1 MFTYFACNFL
11 ILYIVIYKQVCYN
24 KTIINKGVFN
34 MQVSKYLYKHFAQLN
49 CHNLN
54 YGVKITSAVLL
65 QYVKAL
71 GFRVLTLKFYG
82 KPKRNNFSIT
92 VKHHNYN
99 NCYCLN
105 WRTNREKLLLN
116 TNIRCCPKPFAAQNA
131 MLPSLIMISN

>member
-11 ILYIVIYKQVCYN
+11 ILYIVIYKQLCYN

-71 GFRVLTLKFYG
+71 GFRVFKIKILWQTKTQQF
-82 KPKRNNFSIT
+82 
-92 VKHHNYN
+92 
-99 NCYCLN
+99 
-105 WRTNREKLLLN
+105 
-116 TNIRCCPKPFAAQNA
+116 
-131 MLPSLIMISN
+131 

>member
-1 MFTYFACNFL
+1 
-11 ILYIVIYKQVCYN
+11 
-24 KTIINKGVFN
+24 

-82 KPKRNNFSIT
+82 KPKRNNFSIR
-92 VKHHNYN
+92 V
-99 NCYCLN
+99 
-105 WRTNREKLLLN
+105 KLLLS

>member
-1 MFTYFACNFL
+1 MFTYFARNFL
-11 ILYIVIYKQVCYN
+11 ILYIVIYKQLCYN

-105 WRTNREKLLLN
+105 WRTNKN
-116 TNIRCCPKPFAAQNA
+116 GYIVFVGVC
-131 MLPSLIMISN
+131 IV

>member
-1 MFTYFACNFL
+1 
-11 ILYIVIYKQVCYN
+11 
-24 KTIINKGVFN
+24 

-105 WRTNREKLLLN
+105 WRTNKN
-116 TNIRCCPKPFAAQNA
+116 GYIVFVGVCCPKCNA
-131 MLPSLIMISN
+131 TFFDNDFKLRVIPTFLILLF

>member
-1 MFTYFACNFL
+1 
-11 ILYIVIYKQVCYN
+11 
-24 KTIINKGVFN
+24 

-71 GFRVLTLKFYG
+71 GFKVLTLKFYG

-92 VKHHNYN
+92 VKHNNYN

-105 WRTNREKLLLN
+105 WRTNKNGYIVFVGFVLFKKLITCKIAGYFFLPVFSQKK
-116 TNIRCCPKPFAAQNA
+116 IPPFAGGK
-131 MLPSLIMISN
+131 IIIY

>member
-1 MFTYFACNFL
+1 
-11 ILYIVIYKQVCYN
+11 
-24 KTIINKGVFN
+24 

-82 KPKRNNFSIT
+82 KPKRNNFSI
-92 VKHHNYN
+92 NDF
-99 NCYCLN
+99 
-105 WRTNREKLLLN
+105 KLRVIPTFLILL
-116 TNIRCCPKPFAAQNA
+116 F
-131 MLPSLIMISN
+131 

>member
-11 ILYIVIYKQVCYN
+11 ILYIVIYKQLCYN

-49 CHNLN
+49 CHN
-54 YGVKITSAVLL
+54 
-65 QYVKAL
+65 
-71 GFRVLTLKFYG
+71 
-82 KPKRNNFSIT
+82 FSIT

-105 WRTNREKLLLN
+105 WRTNKN
-116 TNIRCCPKPFAAQNA
+116 GYIVFVGVC
-131 MLPSLIMISN
+131 IV

>member
-1 MFTYFACNFL
+1 
-11 ILYIVIYKQVCYN
+11 
-24 KTIINKGVFN
+24 

-92 VKHHNYN
+92 VKHPNYN

-105 WRTNREKLLLN
+105 WRTNKNVPTLIINRLVKGLYIPL
-116 TNIRCCPKPFAAQNA
+116 A
-131 MLPSLIMISN
+131 SLKISTI

>member
-1 MFTYFACNFL
+1 
-11 ILYIVIYKQVCYN
+11 
-24 KTIINKGVFN
+24 

-82 KPKRNNFSIT
+82 KPKRSNF
-92 VKHHNYN
+92 KFNG
-99 NCYCLN
+99 
-105 WRTNREKLLLN
+105 KL
-116 TNIRCCPKPFAAQNA
+116 F
-131 MLPSLIMISN
+131 

>member
-1 MFTYFACNFL
+1 
-11 ILYIVIYKQVCYN
+11 
-24 KTIINKGVFN
+24 

-99 NCYCLN
+99 NCYFFLPFFSQ
-105 WRTNREKLLLN
+105 KK
-116 TNIRCCPKPFAAQNA
+116 IPPFAGGK
-131 MLPSLIMISN
+131 IIIY

>member
-24 KTIINKGVFN
+24 KTIINK
-34 MQVSKYLYKHFAQLN
+34 FAQLN

-92 VKHHNYN
+92 VKHPNYN

-105 WRTNREKLLLN
+105 WRTNKN
-116 TNIRCCPKPFAAQNA
+116 GYIVFVGVC
-131 MLPSLIMISN
+131 IV